1 MEKNEILKLHEQI
14 KHDKNMLPHSAL
26 KNLVL
31 EHLYM
36 FEISYDKRTSI
47 CTKLEI
53 DVSSSQKK
61 LIQNII

>member
-1 MEKNEILKLHEQI
+1 MEKKEILKLHDHI
-14 KHDKNMLPHSAL
+14 KHDKNMLPNSAL

-36 FEISYDKRTSI
+36 FEISYSKRASI
-47 CTKLEI
+47 CSELEI